1 MQKVSSFARAIT
13 LMSLVALTG
22 CGRGDAPELAAVTG
36 KVTLDG
42 SPLIG
47 AEVGFFPKSGRPA
60 FATTNDKGEYTL
72 QYLEGMPGAPVGENS
87 VQIRRSA
94 ASGEGIDPKKQPA
107 ELSEQYNDKTTLAAT
122 RQTGPEHV
130 QFRAADNG
138 PQGRQEGSHPGR
150 PTLEARRYVCL
161 REGLSFQISPRVEYG
176 AVPAAP

>member
-1 MQKVSSFARAIT
+1 
-13 LMSLVALTG
+13 MSLVALTG

-122 RQTGPEHV
+122 VKPGPNTFNFELQTMDRKDGKKGATPV
-130 QFRAADNG
+130 A
-138 PQGRQEGSHPGR
+138 R
-150 PTLEARRYVCL
+150 P
-161 REGLSFQISPRVEYG
+161 
-176 AVPAAP
+176 